1 MKMLTALTAIG
12 PLLAILAILLMR
24 RKERRPVAALIL
36 GAVLLALLSVP
47 VSILTAAV
55 VFTSGFQKM
64 ASQGAGGV
72 GPVSGLCL
80 GVTRQLLVGA
90 VAVLSSVLVIGGMGL
105 LHHRDDS
112 PAAEPR
118 PPGRGAVWRWVAI
131 LGLSTLP
138 VVGLGAVAEFP
149 ERLVRLIML
158 AVDPSRQSEAQAA
171 LGSMDVSQ
179 FSAHLATIT
188 TWALGGALATA
199 LLLAAV
205 SPCVVLL
212 VRPIEHTRG
221 MRGYAWAYLIAVAL
235 FVAWRLST
243 VLSLEAWVGG
253 AQP

>member
-1 MKMLTALTAIG
+1 MLTALMAIG

-24 RKERRPVAALIL
+24 GKGRRPVAALIL

-90 VAVLSSVLVIGGMGL
+90 AAVLSSVLVIGGMAL
-105 LHHRDDS
+105 LHYRDGA
-112 PAAEPR
+112 PAEPR
-118 PPGRGAVWRWVAI
+118 PPGRGATWRWVSI
-131 LGLSTLP
+131 VGLSTLP
-138 VVGLGAVAEFP
+138 VAGLAAVAAFP

-158 AVDPSRQSEAQAA
+158 AVDPSRQSEAQVA

-188 TWALGGALATA
+188 TWALGGAVATA

-212 VRPIEHTRG
+212 VRPIEQDRG

-235 FVAWRLST
+235 FVVWRLST